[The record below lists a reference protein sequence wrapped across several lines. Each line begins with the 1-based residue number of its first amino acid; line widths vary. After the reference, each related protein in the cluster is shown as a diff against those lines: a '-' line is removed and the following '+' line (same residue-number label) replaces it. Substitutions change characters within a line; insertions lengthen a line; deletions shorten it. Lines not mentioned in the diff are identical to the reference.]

1 MQLSSGI
8 CYYVQLCPRDCPSE
22 PDNTCDTGDAW
33 HTKCSCFIKF
43 HHFFYIMYIDY
54 HLTNMF

>member
-33 HTKCSCFIKF
+33 HINVRVLSNFII
-43 HHFFYIMYIDY
+43 FFTLYIDY